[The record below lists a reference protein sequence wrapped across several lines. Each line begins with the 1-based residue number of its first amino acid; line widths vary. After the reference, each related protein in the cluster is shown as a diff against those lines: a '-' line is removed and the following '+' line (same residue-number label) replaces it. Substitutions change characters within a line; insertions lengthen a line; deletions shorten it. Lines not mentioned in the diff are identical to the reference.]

1 MTLIDSTFC
10 RLLEIGLATI
20 LIVVS
25 VLSEAP
31 SQEERDAVLEFHTA
45 KRGNV
50 TPSAA
55 NMKMMVRYPLASLF
69 LYLKI
74 SVFIRESIE

>member
-1 MTLIDSTFC
+1 MTLVYSIFC
-10 RLLEIGLATI
+10 RLLEIGLTTI

-25 VLSEAP
+25 VLSDAP

-50 TPSAA
+50 TPTAA
-55 NMKMMVRYPLASLF
+55 NMKMMVRNPFASL
-69 LYLKI
+69 LVYLKI
-74 SVFIRESIE
+74 SIFIRESVE

>member
-1 MTLIDSTFC
+1 MTLIHLTFC

-31 SQEERDAVLEFHTA
+31 SQDERDDVLEFHTA
-45 KRGNV
+45 TRGNV
-50 TPSAA
+50 TPTAA

-69 LYLKI
+69 VYLKI
-74 SVFIRESIE
+74 SIFIRESVG

>member
-1 MTLIDSTFC
+1 MTLIHSIFC

-20 LIVVS
+20 LIVIS
-25 VLSEAP
+25 VLSDAP

-50 TPSAA
+50 TPTAA
-55 NMKMMVRYPLASLF
+55 NMKMMVRYPLVSLF
-69 LYLKI
+69 VY
-74 SVFIRESIE
+74 